1 MTPLHLWRDEAGRR
15 GKLVEEPFATG
26 LIRG

>member
-1 MTPLHLWRDEAGRR
+1 MTLLRLRRDEAGRR